1 MFRYSGFILFLF
13 CFYSGLAA
21 ADKTDDDALLL
32 QLDKMIEQRE
42 VYQEKVEKEITELRK
57 MLDYVGDDKA
67 KFDILGD
74 LFVMYRSFKVD
85 TALIVAEQRLQ

>member
-1 MFRYSGFILFLF
+1 MFRYSAFILFLF

-42 VYQEKVEKEITELRK
+42 VYQEKRGKG
-57 MLDYVGDDKA
+57 DYRAPQDAG
-67 KFDILGD
+67 LCG
-74 LFVMYRSFKVD
+74 R
-85 TALIVAEQRLQ
+85 R